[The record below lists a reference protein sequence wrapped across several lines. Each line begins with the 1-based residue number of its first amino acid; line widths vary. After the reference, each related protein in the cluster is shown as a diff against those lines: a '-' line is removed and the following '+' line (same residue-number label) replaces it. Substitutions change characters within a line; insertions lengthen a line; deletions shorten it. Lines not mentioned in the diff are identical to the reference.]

1 MSKKQLALELLSEA
15 LNELDKS
22 NGKVAIAVQKLSRA
36 TELLDEKELLAW
48 TKIQLADSEYISPL
62 QKLFVVINE
71 LQEKGV
77 VNLNYKN
84 PEVKV
89 ILDPILSLNVNLKD
103 LNKFYQFKSVES
115 SGGLNSIGF
124 IEQKI
129 DVLTK
134 NKKGND
140 GTYYIS
146 DLQKHLEYIK
156 VYTYKSATKLFN
168 QLKFEG
174 TTQSSFDILRKAVD
188 DKLLDINPEIA
199 EQLMIAFKNS
209 TSNNKEE
216 LSQVLTTCRRL
227 LEKLA
232 DTLYPATDEV
242 INNRTFK
249 PNQYINRLWR
259 FMDIN
264 IQSDSNKDL
273 AKAHIDLLGSWLQ
286 KSYALTCKGVH
297 SNVSQLE
304 TTKTVFH
311 IYLLLADIL
320 EFIQPNTRQEKIS
333 INQASLDE
341 LEAVLG
347 VSRKIAK
354 EIIKARVKL
363 GSLSEKDFSEIEG
376 ISLKVLKV
384 AKENFMF

>member
-1 MSKKQLALELLSEA
+1 MNKKEMALELLGEV
-15 LNELDKS
+15 LNELDKP
-22 NGKVAIAVQKLSRA
+22 NGKVAISVQKLSRA

-48 TKIQLADSEYISPL
+48 TKIQLADPEYILPL
-62 QKLFVVINE
+62 QKLFVSVNE
-71 LQEKGV
+71 LQENGV
-77 VNLNYKN
+77 VNLNYEN
-84 PEVKV
+84 PKVKV
-89 ILDPILSLNVNLKD
+89 ILDPIISLNISTKD

-129 DVLTK
+129 DILAK
-134 NKKGND
+134 SKKGND
-140 GTYYIS
+140 QTYYITN
-146 DLQKHLEYIK
+146 LQEHLEYIK
-156 VYTYKSATKLFN
+156 VYTYKIATKLFN

-174 TTQSSFDILRKAVD
+174 TTQSSFDILRIAVD

-242 INNRTFK
+242 INGRTFK

-297 SNVSQLE
+297 SDVSQLE

-320 EFIQPNTRQEKIS
+320 EFIQPNARQEKIS

-347 VSRKIAK
+347 VSRKVAK

-363 GSLSEKDFSEIEG
+363 GSLSEKGFSEIEG
-376 ISLKVLKV
+376 IGSKVLNI
-384 AKENFMF
+384 AKENFIF

>member
-1 MSKKQLALELLSEA
+1 MNKKEMALELLGEV
-15 LNELDKS
+15 LNELDKP
-22 NGKVAIAVQKLSRA
+22 NGKVAISVQKLSRA

-48 TKIQLADSEYISPL
+48 TKMQLADTEYTKVLKDFFQVTLDLKEVGQNKINDDKIL
-62 QKLFVVINE
+62 EKIRRDFFTLNINIDDVNE
-71 LQEKGV
+71 LFEFKYNTQYGG
-77 VNLNYKN
+77 L
-84 PEVKV
+84 
-89 ILDPILSLNVNLKD
+89 
-103 LNKFYQFKSVES
+103 KSVD
-115 SGGLNSIGF
+115 F

-129 DVLTK
+129 VTLLK
-134 NKKGND
+134 SKQGND
-140 GTYYIS
+140 GSHYLVNLQAHLDYIRNKTYSIS
-146 DLQKHLEYIK
+146 
-156 VYTYKSATKLFN
+156 TKLFN

-174 TTQSSFDILRKAVD
+174 TTQSSFDILRTAVD

-232 DTLYPATDEV
+232 DTLYPATDEI
-242 INNRTFK
+242 INGRTFK
-249 PNQYINRLWR
+249 PHQYINRLWR

-297 SNVSQLE
+297 ADVSQLE

-320 EFIQPNTRQEKIS
+320 EFIQPNARQEKIS

-347 VSRKIAK
+347 VSRKVAK

-376 ISLKVLKV
+376 IGSKVLNI
-384 AKENFMF
+384 AKENFIF

>member
-1 MSKKQLALELLSEA
+1 M
-15 LNELDKS
+15 
-22 NGKVAIAVQKLSRA
+22 
-36 TELLDEKELLAW
+36 LDEKELLAW
-48 TKIQLADSEYISPL
+48 TKIQLADPEYILPL
-62 QKLFVVINE
+62 QKLFVSVNE
-71 LQEKGV
+71 LQENGV
-77 VNLNYKN
+77 VNLNYEN
-84 PEVKV
+84 PKVKV
-89 ILDPILSLNVNLKD
+89 ILDPIISLNISTKD

-129 DVLTK
+129 DILAK
-134 NKKGND
+134 SKKGND
-140 GTYYIS
+140 QTYYITN
-146 DLQKHLEYIK
+146 LQEHLEYIK
-156 VYTYKSATKLFN
+156 VYTYKIATKLFN

-174 TTQSSFDILRKAVD
+174 TTQSSFDILRIAVD

-242 INNRTFK
+242 INGRTFK

-297 SNVSQLE
+297 SDVSQLE

-320 EFIQPNTRQEKIS
+320 EFIQPNARQEKIS

-347 VSRKIAK
+347 VSRKVAK

-376 ISLKVLKV
+376 IGSKVLNI
-384 AKENFMF
+384 AKENFIF

>member
-1 MSKKQLALELLSEA
+1 MNKKEMALELLGEV

-36 TELLDEKELLAW
+36 AELLDEKELLAW
-48 TKIQLADSEYISPL
+48 TKMQLADTEYKKVLKDFFQVALDLKEVGQNKINDDKIL
-62 QKLFVVINE
+62 EKIRRDFFTLNINIDDLNE
-71 LQEKGV
+71 LFE
-77 VNLNYKN
+77 
-84 PEVKV
+84 
-89 ILDPILSLNVNLKD
+89 
-103 LNKFYQFKSVES
+103 FKYDTKY
-115 SGGLNSIGF
+115 GGLNSVDF

-129 DVLTK
+129 ATLLK
-134 NKKGND
+134 SNQGND
-140 GTYYIS
+140 GSHYLVNLQTHLDYIRNKTYSIS
-146 DLQKHLEYIK
+146 
-156 VYTYKSATKLFN
+156 TKLFN

-174 TTQSSFDILRKAVD
+174 TTQSSFDILRIAVD

-242 INNRTFK
+242 INGRTFK

-297 SNVSQLE
+297 SDVSQLE

-320 EFIQPNTRQEKIS
+320 EFIQPNARQEKIS

-347 VSRKIAK
+347 VSRKVAK

-376 ISLKVLKV
+376 IGSKVLNI
-384 AKENFMF
+384 AKENFIF

>member
-1 MSKKQLALELLSEA
+1 MNKKEMALELLGEV

-36 TELLDEKELLAW
+36 AELLDEKELLAW
-48 TKIQLADSEYISPL
+48 TKMQLADTEYTKVLKDFFQVTLDLKEVGQNKINDDKIL
-62 QKLFVVINE
+62 EKIRRDFFTLNINIDDVNE
-71 LQEKGV
+71 LFEFKYNTQYGG
-77 VNLNYKN
+77 L
-84 PEVKV
+84 
-89 ILDPILSLNVNLKD
+89 
-103 LNKFYQFKSVES
+103 KSVD
-115 SGGLNSIGF
+115 F

-129 DVLTK
+129 VTLLK
-134 NKKGND
+134 SKQGND
-140 GTYYIS
+140 GSHYLVNLQAHLDYIRNKTYSIS
-146 DLQKHLEYIK
+146 
-156 VYTYKSATKLFN
+156 TKLFN

-174 TTQSSFDILRKAVD
+174 TTQSSFDILRTAVD

-232 DTLYPATDEV
+232 DTLYPATDEI
-242 INNRTFK
+242 INGRTFK
-249 PNQYINRLWR
+249 PHQYINRLWR

-297 SNVSQLE
+297 ADVSQLE

-320 EFIQPNTRQEKIS
+320 EFIQPNARQEKIS

-347 VSRKIAK
+347 VSRKVAK

-376 ISLKVLKV
+376 IGSKVLNI
-384 AKENFMF
+384 AKENFIF

>member
-89 ILDPILSLNVNLKD
+89 ILDQILSLNVNLKD

>member
-1 MSKKQLALELLSEA
+1 MALELLSEV
-15 LNELDKS
+15 LNELDKQ

-48 TKIQLADSEYISPL
+48 TKIQLADPEYIFPL
-62 QKLFVVINE
+62 QKLFVSIKE
-71 LQEKGV
+71 LQENGV
-77 VNLNYKN
+77 VNLNYEN

-103 LNKFYQFKSVES
+103 LDKFYQFKSFES
-115 SGGLNSIGF
+115 SGGLNSVGF

-129 DVLTK
+129 DVFTK

-140 GTYYIS
+140 GTYYT
-146 DLQKHLEYIK
+146 DNLREHLEYIK
-156 VYTYKSATKLFN
+156 VYTYNSATKLFN

-174 TTQSSFDILRKAVD
+174 TTQSSFDILRTAVD

-242 INNRTFK
+242 INGRTFK
-249 PNQYINRLWR
+249 SNQYINRLWR

-286 KSYALTCKGVH
+286 KSYVLTCKGVH
-297 SNVSQLE
+297 SDVSQLE
-304 TTKTVFH
+304 TIKTVFH

-320 EFIQPNTRQEKIS
+320 EFIQSNTRQEKIS

-347 VSRKIAK
+347 ISRKVAK

-363 GSLSEKDFSEIEG
+363 GNLSEKDFLEIEG
-376 ISLKVLKV
+376 VSLKVLNI
-384 AKENFMF
+384 AKENFIF

>member
-1 MSKKQLALELLSEA
+1 MNKKEMALELLSEA

-48 TKIQLADSEYISPL
+48 TKIQLADQQYILVLKDFFQLALDL
-62 QKLFVVINE
+62 QENGTINLNKNDEISKKILNDFLLLNINVNE
-71 LQEKGV
+71 LNE
-77 VNLNYKN
+77 LI
-84 PEVKV
+84 E
-89 ILDPILSLNVNLKD
+89 
-103 LNKFYQFKSVES
+103 FKYNTPY
-115 SGGLNSIGF
+115 GGLNSVDF

-129 DVLTK
+129 VTLLK
-134 NKKGND
+134 SKQGND
-140 GTYYIS
+140 GSHYLIN
-146 DLQKHLEYIK
+146 LQKHLDYIRNK
-156 VYTYKSATKLFN
+156 TYGISTRLFN
-168 QLKFEG
+168 KLKFEG
-174 TTQSSFDILRKAVD
+174 TTQSSFDILRIAVD

-209 TSNNKEE
+209 TSSNKEE

-242 INNRTFK
+242 INGRTFK
-249 PNQYINRLWR
+249 SNQHINRLWR

-297 SNVSQLE
+297 SDVSQLE

-320 EFIQPNTRQEKIS
+320 EFIQPNSRQEKIS

-347 VSRKIAK
+347 ISRKIAK

-376 ISLKVLKV
+376 IGSKVLNI
-384 AKENFMF
+384 AKENFIF

>member
-1 MSKKQLALELLSEA
+1 MNKKEMALELLSEA

-36 TELLDEKELLAW
+36 TDLLDEKELLAW
-48 TKIQLADSEYISPL
+48 TKIQLADPEYISPL
-62 QKLFVVINE
+62 QKLFASVNE
-71 LQEKGV
+71 LQENGT
-77 VNLNYKN
+77 VNLSYEN
-84 PEVKV
+84 PKAKV
-89 ILDPILSLNVNLKD
+89 ILDPIISLNISIKD

-115 SGGLNSIGF
+115 SGGLNSVGF

-129 DVLTK
+129 DIFTK
-134 NKKGND
+134 SKKGND
-140 GTYYIS
+140 QTYYITN
-146 DLQKHLEYIK
+146 LQEHLEYIK
-156 VYTYKSATKLFN
+156 VYTYKFATKLFN
-168 QLKFEG
+168 QLQFEG
-174 TTQSSFDILRKAVD
+174 TTQSSFDILRAAVD

-232 DTLYPATDEV
+232 DTLYPATDEI
-242 INNRTFK
+242 INGRAFK

-297 SNVSQLE
+297 ADVSQLE

-320 EFIQPNTRQEKIS
+320 EFIQPNARQEKIS

-347 VSRKIAK
+347 VSRKVAK

-376 ISLKVLKV
+376 IGSKVLNI
-384 AKENFMF
+384 AKENFIF